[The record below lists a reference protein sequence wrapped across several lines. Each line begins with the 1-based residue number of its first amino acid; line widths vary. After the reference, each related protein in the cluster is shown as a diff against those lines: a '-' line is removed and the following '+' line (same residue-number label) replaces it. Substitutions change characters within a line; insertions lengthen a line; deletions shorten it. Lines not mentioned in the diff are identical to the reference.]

1 MLTNRFFLFF
11 LFCFGFFK
19 KKKTNKNLQNT
30 IGFPGQSLVEEL
42 FSSRNFNSLV
52 TNVELTSVGLDT
64 ADQKSQPKD
73 VINNVTVTYL
83 QGSRNLDELQN
94 SAAL

>member
-1 MLTNRFFLFF
+1 M
-11 LFCFGFFK
+11 
-19 KKKTNKNLQNT
+19 
-30 IGFPGQSLVEEL
+30 
-42 FSSRNFNSLV
+42 
-52 TNVELTSVGLDT
+52 TNVELTSVDLDT

-73 VINNVTVTYL
+73 VITNVTVTYL